1 MKKGYA
7 SILLQ
12 IFLLFISTKAP
23 SVHVEGRSFHDS
35 TVVRNMSVQKHAL
48 WKRACFWRRG
58 AHNNQ
63 RTGTS
68 DGSIIPEIKIG
79 ATDIDPK
86 IRERTR
92 KAASKACVP
101 HQDWSNLE
109 GDEFDVPEAV
119 ADLARS
125 GFEVA
130 NDGPQSPKWKPSTK
144 FTEKNFPDIS
154 NKGKNIIN
162 VLGEEILV
170 WFAKFDDHC
179 YGHTLPLVKT
189 RAIVNMSPKA
199 FAELLMDSSKVKLY
213 NKMSLGRADAK
224 VFQAGVDTVGEFG
237 NGEAK
242 IVRNLTKP
250 PLTKKTLEF
259 VTLMHA
265 RKLDPDHGE
274 GEGYLVVSRAVGGR
288 LERDAAETPTDAS
301 DVTTMERLRSE
312 ILLGVNV
319 LRAIEGEPN
328 KTDLTSVTHVN
339 SPLVPALA
347 AKKVGF
353 KGAVGF
359 IRDIRNL

>member
-1 MKKGYA
+1 MRKGNA
-7 SILLQ
+7 GAALSQHFLQ
-12 IFLLFISTKAP
+12 IFLLFNVVGTITTISIY
-23 SVHVEGRSFHDS
+23 VEGRV
-35 TVVRNMSVQKHAL
+35 TP
-48 WKRACFWRRG
+48 WTRACFWKRK
-58 AHNNQ
+58 A
-63 RTGTS
+63 RTDHQQSMQKS
-68 DGSIIPEIKIG
+68 DTSIIPEINVGAIG
-79 ATDIDPK
+79 DIDPK
-86 IRERTR
+86 IRERIR
-92 KAASKACVP
+92 NAVGKACVP

-144 FTEKNFPDIS
+144 FTENFFSDVS
-154 NKGKNIIN
+154 NKGRDIIDA
-162 VLGEEILV
+162 LGEEILV

-199 FAELLMDSSKVKLY
+199 FAELLMDSNKVKLY
-213 NKMSLGRADAK
+213 NKMSLGRTDVR

-237 NGEAK
+237 DGEAK
-242 IVRNLTKP
+242 VVRNLTKP

-265 RKLDPDHGE
+265 RKLNPDHGE
-274 GEGYLVVSRAVGGR
+274 GEGYLVVSRAVNDR
-288 LERDAAETPTDAS
+288 LERDAAETPTNAS

-347 AKKVGF
+347 AKKVGL
-353 KGAVGF
+353 KGAVDF
-359 IRDIRNL
+359 IRDIR